1 MLLLGLGIGMIASGI
16 GIGARNIYTAGKE
29 KGMENTELMA
39 KQIQTQKA
47 HINELIE
54 SEFELNKLV
63 NRMNDTLGRAME
75 TTEAAVSTM
84 QEMSDKSKN
93 LASKEQVKEVAEI
106 LENANKLADEIL
118 KSEADS
124 LPDEI
129 TADDVKTVEDAKR
142 VVDVIQAEKDAREAL
157 DKAEDKLA
165 DAIVDAGVTEDE
177 KLAQLCAEAIREE
190 EEAASAKR
198 YKAAKKG
205 GKK

>member
-16 GIGARNIYTAGKE
+16 GIGARNIYVAGKE

-54 SEFELNKLV
+54 SEFKLNKLMTNM
-63 NRMNDTLGRAME
+63 NRTLDNTIKTAEEAVKICNAVKEKKEAIKAEEAKTEAVPEIVKVEDVQTAEDAQKIADVLKAGENAREAIIKAE
-75 TTEAAVSTM
+75 EQLAEAAVDAG
-84 QEMSDKSKN
+84 MSD
-93 LASKEQVKEVAEI
+93 
-106 LENANKLADEIL
+106 
-118 KSEADS
+118 
-124 LPDEI
+124 
-129 TADDVKTVEDAKR
+129 
-142 VVDVIQAEKDAREAL
+142 
-157 DKAEDKLA
+157 
-165 DAIVDAGVTEDE
+165 DE

-198 YKAAKKG
+198 YKSAKKG

>member
-142 VVDVIQAEKDAREAL
+142 VVDVIQAENDAREAL

>member
-54 SEFELNKLV
+54 SEFKLNKLMT
-63 NRMNDTLGRAME
+63 NMNKTLDDTIKTAEDAVIICNAVME
-75 TTEAAVSTM
+75 KKKSHVQNIVSEVVDTAKDVKDDIKTEVET
-84 QEMSDKSKN
+84 
-93 LASKEQVKEVAEI
+93 
-106 LENANKLADEIL
+106 
-118 KSEADS
+118 

-129 TADDVKTVEDAKR
+129 TADDMPQFVEAKMPENENE
-142 VVDVIQAEKDAREAL
+142 VIAVAAAEEQ
-157 DKAEDKLA
+157 LA